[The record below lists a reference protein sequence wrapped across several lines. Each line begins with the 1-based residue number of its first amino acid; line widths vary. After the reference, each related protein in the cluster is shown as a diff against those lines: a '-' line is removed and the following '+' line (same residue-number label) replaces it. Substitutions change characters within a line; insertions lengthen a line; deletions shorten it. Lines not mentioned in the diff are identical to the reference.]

1 MAEEIRADVVTKL
14 AVHVGD
20 VVREGDPIAVVE

>member
-1 MAEEIRADVVTKL
+1 MVEESKAGVVTL
-14 AVHVGD
+14 AVHAGD

>member
-1 MAEEIRADVVTKL
+1 MAEESKAGVVTKL
-14 AVHVGD
+14 AVHAGD